1 MKAIGYARVST
12 QDQKLDVQIEQ
23 IKRYCEYRNI
33 DLARLYADKASG
45 ANTDRPEF
53 QAMIG
58 DIETNVHGADIII
71 VWKLDRIGR
80 SLKNLIEIVDLFK
93 SKELGFVCINA
104 NIDTTSNEGRLFFH
118 MMASFAEYE
127 RALINERTAL
137 GREAALAK
145 GVQFGRPVIDVDI
158 ELARRRIADD
168 VPKTKVAR
176 DMGISRSTL
185 HRRLNPPGGQT
196 VIDTLHKGD
205 ITCPWCRHV
214 YIDSNDYAPDDLSVQ
229 GFDLC
234 PECGKEFQLNIEPHD
249 GYTLYSTYRRTY
261 KQEA

>member
-12 QDQKLDVQIEQ
+12 QDQKLDVQVEQ
-23 IKRYCEYRNI
+23 IKRYCEYRDI

-53 QAMIG
+53 QEMLT
-58 DIETNVHGADIII
+58 DIETNAHNADVII

-80 SLKNLIEIVDLFK
+80 SFKNLIEIVDIFK
-93 SKELGFVCINA
+93 SNQLGFVCIHE
-104 NIDTTSNEGRLFFH
+104 NIDTTTNEGRLFFN

-145 GVQFGRPVIDVDI
+145 GVKFGRPVVGVDVA
-158 ELARRRIADD
+158 EVRRRVADG

-185 HRRLNPPGGQT
+185 HRRLN
-196 VIDTLHKGD
+196 
-205 ITCPWCRHV
+205 
-214 YIDSNDYAPDDLSVQ
+214 ND
-229 GFDLC
+229 
-234 PECGKEFQLNIEPHD
+234 
-249 GYTLYSTYRRTY
+249 
-261 KQEA
+261 

>member
-1 MKAIGYARVST
+1 MVPSMKAIGYARVST
-12 QDQKLDVQIEQ
+12 KDQSLDVQIEQ
-23 IKRYCEYRNI
+23 IKRYCDYRNI
-33 DLARLYADKASG
+33 EMARIYTDKATG

-53 QAMIG
+53 QEMLK
-58 DIETNVHGADIII
+58 DIETNAHSADVII

-80 SLKNLIEIVDLFK
+80 SLKNLIEIVDIFK
-93 SKELGFVCINA
+93 AKELGFVCINA

-145 GVQFGRPVIDVDI
+145 GTKFGRPVVDVDVAD
-158 ELARRRIADD
+158 ARRRIADG

-185 HRRLNPPGGQT
+185 HRRLN
-196 VIDTLHKGD
+196 
-205 ITCPWCRHV
+205 
-214 YIDSNDYAPDDLSVQ
+214 NA
-229 GFDLC
+229 
-234 PECGKEFQLNIEPHD
+234 
-249 GYTLYSTYRRTY
+249 
-261 KQEA
+261 

>member
-12 QDQKLDVQIEQ
+12 QDQKLDIQIDQ

-53 QAMIG
+53 QSLIA
-58 DIETNVHGADIII
+58 DIETNVHGAEVVI
-71 VWKLDRIGR
+71 VWKLDRLGR
-80 SLKNLIEIVDLFK
+80 SLKNLIDITESFRAK
-93 SKELGFVCINA
+93 NLGLICIDS
-104 NIDTTSNEGRLFFH
+104 NIDTTTNEGRLFFH
-118 MMASFAEYE
+118 MMGAFADYE
-127 RALINERTAL
+127 RVLINERTTL

-168 VPKTKVAR
+168 VPKTKVAK

-185 HRRLNPPGGQT
+185 HRRLN
-196 VIDTLHKGD
+196 
-205 ITCPWCRHV
+205 
-214 YIDSNDYAPDDLSVQ
+214 N
-229 GFDLC
+229 
-234 PECGKEFQLNIEPHD
+234 GK
-249 GYTLYSTYRRTY
+249 
-261 KQEA
+261 

>member
-12 QDQKLDVQIEQ
+12 QDQKLDAQIEQ

-33 DLARLYADKASG
+33 DLARLYTDKASG

-53 QAMIG
+53 QTMIG
-58 DIETNVHGADIII
+58 DIETNAHNTDLVI

-93 SKELGFVCINA
+93 SKELGFICINA

-145 GVQFGRPVIDVDI
+145 GIKFGRPIITVDI
-158 ELARRRIADD
+158 NDARRRIADG
-168 VPKTKVAR
+168 VPKTKVAG

-185 HRRLNPPGGQT
+185 HRRLTMKKACFQITQPA
-196 VIDTLHKGD
+196 GD
-205 ITCPWCRHV
+205 IICPWCG
-214 YIDSNDYAPDDLSVQ
+214 YAYMDSHDYTPDDLAVP
-229 GFDLC
+229 GFDVC
-234 PECGKEFQLNIEPHD
+234 PECGKEFQLDIETCD
-249 GYTLYSTYRRTY
+249 EYTLYSTYRRTH

>member
-23 IKRYCEYRNI
+23 IKRYCEYKSI
-33 DLARLYADKASG
+33 DLVRLYTDKASG

-53 QAMIG
+53 QEMLI
-58 DIETNVHGADIII
+58 DIESNAHGADVII

-80 SLKNLIEIVDLFK
+80 SLKNLIEIVDIFK

-127 RALINERTAL
+127 RELINERTTL

-145 GVQFGRPVIDVDI
+145 GVKFGRPVVDVDVS
-158 ELARRRIADD
+158 EVMRRIADG

-185 HRRLNPPGGQT
+185 HRRLN
-196 VIDTLHKGD
+196 
-205 ITCPWCRHV
+205 
-214 YIDSNDYAPDDLSVQ
+214 N
-229 GFDLC
+229 
-234 PECGKEFQLNIEPHD
+234 GK
-249 GYTLYSTYRRTY
+249 
-261 KQEA
+261 

>member
-12 QDQKLDVQIEQ
+12 KDQSLDVQTEQ
-23 IKRYCEYRNI
+23 IKRYCDYRNI
-33 DLARLYADKASG
+33 DLARLYTDKASG

-53 QAMIG
+53 QEMLT
-58 DIETNVHGADIII
+58 DIETNAHGAGVII

-137 GREAALAK
+137 GREAALEK
-145 GVQFGRPVIDVDI
+145 GVKFGRPVVEVDVA
-158 ELARRRIADD
+158 EVRRKIADG

-185 HRRLNPPGGQT
+185 HRRLN
-196 VIDTLHKGD
+196 
-205 ITCPWCRHV
+205 
-214 YIDSNDYAPDDLSVQ
+214 
-229 GFDLC
+229 
-234 PECGKEFQLNIEPHD
+234 D
-249 GYTLYSTYRRTY
+249 G
-261 KQEA
+261 

>member
-33 DLARLYADKASG
+33 DLVRLYTDKASG

-58 DIETNVHGADIII
+58 DIETNIHGADLII

-80 SLKNLIEIVDLFK
+80 SIKNLIEIIDQFK
-93 SKELGFVCINA
+93 SKELAFVCINE
-104 NIDTTSNEGRLFFH
+104 NIDTTSSAGRLFFH
-118 MMASFAEYE
+118 MTAAFAEYE
-127 RALINERTAL
+127 RSLINERTAL
-137 GREAALAK
+137 GREAALEK
-145 GVQFGRPVIDVDI
+145 GVKFGRPVV
-158 ELARRRIADD
+158 EVNVAAVRRRIADG

-185 HRRLNPPGGQT
+185 HRRLN
-196 VIDTLHKGD
+196 
-205 ITCPWCRHV
+205 
-214 YIDSNDYAPDDLSVQ
+214 
-229 GFDLC
+229 
-234 PECGKEFQLNIEPHD
+234 D
-249 GYTLYSTYRRTY
+249 G
-261 KQEA
+261 

>member
-12 QDQKLDVQIEQ
+12 QDQKLDVQIDQ

-53 QAMIG
+53 QSMIN
-58 DIETNVHGADIII
+58 DIETNVHGADLII

-93 SKELGFVCINA
+93 SKDLGFICINA

-145 GVQFGRPVIDVDI
+145 GVKFGRPVV
-158 ELARRRIADD
+158 EVNVAEVRRRIADG

-185 HRRLNPPGGQT
+185 HRRLNPPEVQT
-196 VIDTLHKGD
+196 VFDTHHKGD
-205 ITCPWCRHV
+205 IICPWCGYV
-214 YIDSNDYAPDDLSVQ
+214 YINSNDFAPDDLSVS
-229 GFDLC
+229 GFDDC
-234 PECGKEFQLNIEPHD
+234 PECGIPFKLDIEPHD
-249 GYTLYSTYRRTY
+249 EYTLYSTYKINTT
-261 KQEA
+261 QEA

>member
-33 DLARLYADKASG
+33 DLVRLYTDKASG

-53 QAMIG
+53 QEMLI
-58 DIETNVHGADIII
+58 DIEANAHGADVII

-80 SLKNLIEIVDLFK
+80 SLKNLIEIVDIFK

-127 RALINERTAL
+127 RELINERTTL

-145 GVQFGRPVIDVDI
+145 GVKFGRPVVDVDVS
-158 ELARRRIADD
+158 EVMRRIADG
-168 VPKTKVAR
+168 VPKTKVAQ

-185 HRRLNPPGGQT
+185 HRRLN
-196 VIDTLHKGD
+196 
-205 ITCPWCRHV
+205 
-214 YIDSNDYAPDDLSVQ
+214 N
-229 GFDLC
+229 
-234 PECGKEFQLNIEPHD
+234 GK
-249 GYTLYSTYRRTY
+249 
-261 KQEA
+261 

>member
-33 DLARLYADKASG
+33 DLVRLYTDKASG

-53 QAMIG
+53 QEMLI
-58 DIETNVHGADIII
+58 DIEANAHGADVII

-80 SLKNLIEIVDLFK
+80 SLKNLIEIVDIFK

-127 RALINERTAL
+127 RELINERTML

-145 GVQFGRPVIDVDI
+145 GVKFGRPVVDVDVS
-158 ELARRRIADD
+158 EVMRRIADG
-168 VPKTKVAR
+168 VPKTKVAQ

-185 HRRLNPPGGQT
+185 HRRLN
-196 VIDTLHKGD
+196 
-205 ITCPWCRHV
+205 
-214 YIDSNDYAPDDLSVQ
+214 N
-229 GFDLC
+229 
-234 PECGKEFQLNIEPHD
+234 GK
-249 GYTLYSTYRRTY
+249 
-261 KQEA
+261 

>member
-33 DLARLYADKASG
+33 DLVRLYTDKASG

-53 QAMIG
+53 QEMVI
-58 DIETNVHGADIII
+58 DIETNAHGADVII

-137 GREAALAK
+137 GREAALEK
-145 GVQFGRPVIDVDI
+145 GVRFGRPVVEVDVA
-158 ELARRRIADD
+158 EVRRRIADG
-168 VPKTKVAR
+168 VPKTKVAL

-185 HRRLNPPGGQT
+185 HRRLN
-196 VIDTLHKGD
+196 
-205 ITCPWCRHV
+205 
-214 YIDSNDYAPDDLSVQ
+214 N
-229 GFDLC
+229 
-234 PECGKEFQLNIEPHD
+234 GK
-249 GYTLYSTYRRTY
+249 
-261 KQEA
+261 